1 MTSSWV
7 TQACVRMS
15 QDGCLNWDGGSLKPS
30 ALSFMNEG
38 QQMIAVG
45 RGRGRYKQMVESP
58 RSKCLSVSWLQ
69 SPSAVTLELKKIESV
84 TVFIVP
90 NLFAMK

>member
-7 TQACVRMS
+7 IQACVRMT
-15 QDGCLNWDGGSLKPS
+15 QDGCVNWDRGSLKPS

-45 RGRGRYKQMVESP
+45 TGRGRYKQMVASP
-58 RSKCLSVSWLQ
+58 RSRCFAKEIENKG
-69 SPSAVTLELKKIESV
+69 LELTIGRREDR
-84 TVFIVP
+84 
-90 NLFAMK
+90 